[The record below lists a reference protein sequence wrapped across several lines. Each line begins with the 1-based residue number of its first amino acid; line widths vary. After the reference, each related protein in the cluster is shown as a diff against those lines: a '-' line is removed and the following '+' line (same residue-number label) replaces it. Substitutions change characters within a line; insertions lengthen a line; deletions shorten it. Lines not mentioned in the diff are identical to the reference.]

1 MSIVILA
8 MLIILR
14 KSLTSDISS
23 EILQVDEEIDKR
35 FGDFFKGKRYF
46 DHNTHL

>member
-1 MSIVILA
+1 MSIVILT

-23 EILQVDEEIDKR
+23 EISKVDEEIDKR
-35 FGDFFKGKRYF
+35 FGDFFKGKR
-46 DHNTHL
+46 